1 MGCTRRRPRLI
12 AVLAVFFTAST
23 GALAAPADVT
33 RLPEGYAGIR
43 QQLVA
48 SCGPARAAVIASLV
62 WDIDIHNAYAR
73 VVKNNPEQAKL
84 VGDESWHAYWISV
97 YRHAIALLTSDCS
110 AERPA

>member
-1 MGCTRRRPRLI
+1 MGSSRSPRLI

-23 GALAAPADVT
+23 ASLAAPTDVT
-33 RLPEGYAGIR
+33 RLPQGYIGIR

-48 SCGPARAAVIASLV
+48 SCGPARASVIASLV
-62 WDIDIHNAYAR
+62 WDIDIHSDYAR

-97 YRHAIALLTSDCS
+97 YRHAIALLTTDCS
-110 AERPA
+110 S